1 LGTDGTDPGTVDNP
15 APIGT
20 TITCEACHN
29 EATIVM
35 DSVIFPSGVEVSGL
49 GDSARCMQCHQGRES
64 TTSVNQRI
72 ADADVDDDDTIDDD
86 LSFRNIHYFAAG
98 ATLLG
103 GEAMGGYQ
111 YAGKSYDIKFAHV
124 EGLDSCTG
132 CHEPHSLKVRVG
144 LCSTCHEEVTGLE
157 DLRNIRFVGSTMDYD
172 GDGSVAESINDEI
185 DGLRDL
191 LYAAIQDYATSI
203 GHPILYDS
211 HSYPYWFNAGDGS
224 RYGTWTARLVRATF
238 NYQFSL
244 KDPGAFAHNGKYV
257 IQLLYDSIED
267 LNPGLAAGLHRDDA
281 GHFAGS
287 KEAFRHWD
295 DDGHVSASC
304 SKCHSSTGLPLFVAE
319 GVTVS
324 QPIANGLEC
333 MTCHD
338 SMPEFTRH
346 AVDEVEFP
354 SGAVVSFGDEED
366 GNLCINCHQGRES
379 MVSVNEAI
387 AGRELDTV
395 SASLRFINVHYYAA
409 GATLFGTEAKGA
421 YEYKGKAYSGR
432 FEHRSNFDSC
442 TECHDSHSLEVKT
455 DVCAFCHDN
464 GTEPRDY
471 RKSVPD
477 YDGDGNTAEGIAG
490 EVETLHEALY
500 AAIQDYAANVSQV
513 PILYASNYP
522 YVFIDTNGNGQV
534 DEGEAT
540 RSNAYNAFTP
550 RLLQAIYNYQY
561 VKKDPG
567 AFAHNGRFI
576 IQVLY
581 DSLESLGTQVTVDMA
596 GMVRPG
602 AQNTSQACG
611 DPAHPFPTGD
621 LNQDCS
627 VGLPDLA
634 ILCDHWLQDNNP

>member
-1 LGTDGTDPGTVDNP
+1 
-15 APIGT
+15 
-20 TITCEACHN
+20 
-29 EATIVM
+29 
-35 DSVIFPSGVEVSGL
+35 
-49 GDSARCMQCHQGRES
+49 
-64 TTSVNQRI
+64 
-72 ADADVDDDDTIDDD
+72 
-86 LSFRNIHYFAAG
+86 
-98 ATLLG
+98 
-103 GEAMGGYQ
+103 
-111 YAGKSYDIKFAHV
+111 
-124 EGLDSCTG
+124 
-132 CHEPHSLKVRVG
+132 
-144 LCSTCHEEVTGLE
+144 
-157 DLRNIRFVGSTMDYD
+157 
-172 GDGSVAESINDEI
+172 
-185 DGLRDL
+185 
-191 LYAAIQDYATSI
+191 
-203 GHPILYDS
+203 
-211 HSYPYWFNAGDGS
+211 
-224 RYGTWTARLVRATF
+224 
-238 NYQFSL
+238 
-244 KDPGAFAHNGKYV
+244 
-257 IQLLYDSIED
+257 
-267 LNPGLAAGLHRDDA
+267 
-281 GHFAGS
+281 
-287 KEAFRHWD
+287 
-295 DDGHVSASC
+295 
-304 SKCHSSTGLPLFVAE
+304 
-319 GVTVS
+319 
-324 QPIANGLEC
+324 
-333 MTCHD
+333 
-338 SMPEFTRH
+338 
-346 AVDEVEFP
+346 
-354 SGAVVSFGDEED
+354 
-366 GNLCINCHQGRES
+366 
-379 MVSVNEAI
+379 
-387 AGRELDTV
+387 
-395 SASLRFINVHYYAA
+395 
-409 GATLFGTEAKGA
+409 
-421 YEYKGKAYSGR
+421 
-432 FEHRSNFDSC
+432 
-442 TECHDSHSLEVKT
+442 
-455 DVCAFCHDN
+455 VCAFCHDN